1 MDNSRT
7 PKNIYKM
14 GMISSIDP
22 AFTSSA
28 NKYAAVPAEV
38 KLYFAFE
45 KCLEAVFTFRLILF
59 VEVVLL
65 LFATD

>member
-1 MDNSRT
+1 
-7 PKNIYKM
+7 
-14 GMISSIDP
+14 MISTIDP